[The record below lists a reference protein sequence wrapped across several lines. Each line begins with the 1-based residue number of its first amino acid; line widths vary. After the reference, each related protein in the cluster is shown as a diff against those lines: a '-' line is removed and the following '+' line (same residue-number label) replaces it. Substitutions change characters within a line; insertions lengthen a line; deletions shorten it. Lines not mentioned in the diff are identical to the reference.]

1 MKKILVLISLSLFYF
16 SNAFSVTLYDALN
29 QTYQN
34 NIQLNAE
41 RENIKASE
49 EDVNISKADYKP
61 SLTLSGSKS
70 IEDTNKLT
78 NQSGGDATINDVDP
92 FTTSIKLE
100 QTLLDFGRDITLKK
114 NIIALDLAKAK
125 LVKKEQDILHSAIN
139 AFTNLILTRETL
151 EINEQNLNLLI
162 RQVEN
167 DKIRRDRGQIT
178 NTDLAQSE
186 SSLAGAQAQFAKS
199 KSDLLIS
206 KLNYENIIGKIND
219 PKQLKKN
226 SNAIVGIPGSLSEA
240 INLSKQNNPDILI
253 AKLDLEK
260 SEKDLAISET
270 DLKPTASLS
279 LERSYSD
286 DLTSTIDER
295 EKDTL
300 KATLSWPF
308 YSGGKKRSTIS
319 KNSNLTTRKRLL
331 LDDAISTNETNV
343 ASAWSSLQSS
353 ESFLSSVKVQV
364 KSSQIAYEG
373 ISAEYERGS
382 RNTLDVIQS
391 NALLLSAQISLANSE
406 KNYLMAQYNLLKAVG
421 LLNSQYLN
429 LK

>member
-1 MKKILVLISLSLFYF
+1 MKKLLILIALTLLNF
-16 SNAFSVTLYDALN
+16 SNAFAVTLYEALN

-49 EDVNISKADYKP
+49 EDINISKADYKP

-70 IEDTNKLT
+70 IENTNKLT
-78 NQSGGDATINDVDP
+78 NQSGGDATASDIDP

-100 QTLLDFGRDITLKK
+100 QTILDYGRDLALQK
-114 NIIALDLAKAK
+114 NITRLDLAKAK
-125 LVKKEQDILHSAIN
+125 LIKKEQDVLHSAIE
-139 AFTNLILTRETL
+139 AFTNLILAREKLT
-151 EINEQNLNLLI
+151 INRKNLNLLN

-186 SSLAGAQAQFAKS
+186 SSLAGAQAQFTQA

-206 KLNYENIIGKIND
+206 KLKYENIIGKLSN
-219 PKQLKKN
+219 PNQLKKN
-226 SNAIVGIPGSLSEA
+226 SNSIVSIPNTLSKA
-240 INLSKQNNPDILI
+240 INLSKQNNPDIKI
-253 AKLDLEK
+253 AKFDLAQ
-260 SEKDLAISET
+260 SEKELEISKS

-286 DLTSTIDER
+286 DLSSTIDQK

-300 KATLSWPF
+300 KATVSWPF
-308 YSGGKKRSTIS
+308 YSGGKNRSTIN
-319 KNSNLTTRKRLL
+319 KNSNLTIRKRLL
-331 LDDAISTNETNV
+331 LDDVVKTNETNV
-343 ASAWSSLQSS
+343 ASAWSSLESS
-353 ESFLSSVKVQV
+353 KSFLNSVKVQV
-364 KSSQIAYEG
+364 RAAEIANEG
-373 ISAEYERGS
+373 IAAEYERGA
-382 RNTLDVIQS
+382 RTTLDVIQS
-391 NALLLSAQISLANSE
+391 NALLLSAQISLASSE
-406 KNYLMAQYNLLKAVG
+406 RNYLMAQYNLLKAVG
-421 LLNSQYLN
+421 LLSSQYLK

>member
-1 MKKILVLISLSLFYF
+1 MKKILIITFSSLFYL
-16 SNAFSVTLYDALN
+16 SNAFAITLIDALN

-49 EDVNISKADYKP
+49 EDVNIAKADYKP

-78 NQSGGDATINDVDP
+78 NQSGGDTTINDVDP
-92 FTTSIKLE
+92 FSTSIKLE
-100 QTLLDFGRDITLKK
+100 QTLLDFGRGLTLKK
-114 NIIALDLAKAK
+114 NITALDLAKAQ
-125 LVKKEQDILHSAIN
+125 LVKKEQDILHNAIY
-139 AFTNLILTRETL
+139 AFTNLIFARETL
-151 EINEQNLNLLI
+151 SINSKNLNLLI

-178 NTDLAQSE
+178 NADLAQSE
-186 SSLAGAQAQFAKS
+186 SSLAGAQAQFAKA

-206 KLNYENIIGKIND
+206 KLNFENIIGKISD
-219 PKQLKKN
+219 PNKLEKN
-226 SNAIVGIPGSLSEA
+226 SNAIVSLPLTLDDA
-240 INLSKQNNPDILI
+240 LNLSKQHNPDILI

-260 SEKDLAISET
+260 SEKDLAISES

-279 LERSYSD
+279 LERTYTD
-286 DLTSTIDER
+286 DLSSTVDEK
-295 EKDTL
+295 EQDVL

-308 YSGGKKRSTIS
+308 YSGGKKRSTIN
-319 KNSNLTTRKRLL
+319 KNSSLTTRKRLL
-331 LDDAISTNETNV
+331 LDDAVRTNETNV

-353 ESFLSSVKVQV
+353 ESFLNSVKVQV
-364 KSSQIAYEG
+364 SAAKIANEG
-373 ISAEYERGS
+373 IAAEYERGL
-382 RNTLDVIQS
+382 RTTLDVIQS
-391 NALLLSAQISLANSE
+391 NSLLLSARISLASSE
-406 KNYLMAQYNLLKAVG
+406 KNYLMAQYSLLKAVG
-421 LLNSQYLN
+421 LLNSQYLK

>member
-1 MKKILVLISLSLFYF
+1 MKKIFVIVIASIFYF
-16 SNAFSVTLYDALN
+16 GNVFAVTLIDALN
-29 QTYQN
+29 QTYKN

-49 EDVNISKADYKP
+49 EDVNIAKSDYKP
-61 SLTLSGSKS
+61 SLTLSGSQS
-70 IEDTNKLT
+70 FENTNKLT

-100 QTLLDFGRDITLKK
+100 QSLLDYGRDLTLKK
-114 NIIALDLAKAK
+114 NITALDLAKAQ
-125 LVKKEQDILHSAIN
+125 LVKKEQDVLHNAIY
-139 AFTNLILTRETL
+139 AYTNIIFARETL
-151 EINEQNLNLLI
+151 EINSKNLDLLI

-186 SSLAGAQAQFAKS
+186 SSLAGAQAQFAKA

-206 KLNYENIIGKIND
+206 KLNYENIIGKISD
-219 PKQLKKN
+219 PNQLQKSTN
-226 SNAIVGIPGSLSEA
+226 SIVSLPSTLDEA
-240 INLSKQNNPDILI
+240 LNLSKQNNPDILI

-260 SEKDLAISET
+260 SEKDLAISES

-279 LERSYSD
+279 LQRTYTD
-286 DLTSTIDER
+286 DLSATVDVKEQ
-295 EKDTL
+295 DVL

-308 YSGGKKRSTIS
+308 YSGGKKRSKIN

-331 LDDAISTNETNV
+331 LDDVVRTNETNV

-353 ESFLSSVKVQV
+353 ESFLNSVKVQV
-364 KSSQIAYEG
+364 SASQIAYEG
-373 ISAEYERGS
+373 IAAEYERGS
-382 RNTLDVIQS
+382 RTTLDVIQS
-391 NALLLSAQISLANSE
+391 NSLLLSAQISLASSE
-406 KNYLMAQYNLLKAVG
+406 KNYLMAQYSLLKAVG
-421 LLNSQYLN
+421 LLNSQYLK